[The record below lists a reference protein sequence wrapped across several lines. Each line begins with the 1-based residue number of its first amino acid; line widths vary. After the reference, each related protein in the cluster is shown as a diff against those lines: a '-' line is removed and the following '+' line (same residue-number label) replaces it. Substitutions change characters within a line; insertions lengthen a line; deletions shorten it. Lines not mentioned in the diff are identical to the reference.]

1 MEYIEIIKSIMN
13 DCHLSQDKFARIIGV
28 NQTTVGQWLQ
38 AKKKFS
44 VNMEKGI
51 YWREMGELSGLKENQ
66 ESSFCKI
73 RQKS

>member
-38 AKKKFS
+38 AKKKP
-44 VNMEKGI
+44 NMDSI
-51 YWREMGELSGLKENQ
+51 ISICSHFNVSPNELLGFDKIENKK
-66 ESSFCKI
+66 FI
-73 RQKS
+73 IM